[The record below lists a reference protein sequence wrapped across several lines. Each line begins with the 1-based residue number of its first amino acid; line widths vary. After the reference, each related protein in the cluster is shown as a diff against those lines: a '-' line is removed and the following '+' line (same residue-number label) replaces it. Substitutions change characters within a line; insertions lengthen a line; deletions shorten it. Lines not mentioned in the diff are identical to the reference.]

1 MTSTDTSRTILLTGG
16 TGFIGVPLCHA
27 LQQRGYH
34 PVVLTRDTLR
44 AARVLGTGVSLV
56 SELSQLPDRPVD
68 AVVNLAGE
76 PLASGRWNDRRK
88 EEFRR
93 SRIGTTEAL
102 LAHFQQRGHFPE
114 RMVSGSAI
122 GFYGD
127 GGDRPLTE
135 VDGSGT
141 GFAAQL
147 CRDWE
152 AVAERFADSG
162 TRVCRLRTGIVLGPG
177 GGALQSMLL
186 PFKLGLGGRLGS
198 GRQWMSW
205 VHRTDLVRLILHCL
219 EQDNLSGPVNGTAPN
234 PVTNRYFTRSLAKTL
249 HRPAIFPAP
258 AFMLR
263 AMMADMA
270 DELLLVSQ
278 RVLPEAALESGFQ
291 FQYPELLPAL
301 EQILRNPGNE

>member
-1 MTSTDTSRTILLTGG
+1 MMSTDSSRTILLTGG
-16 TGFIGVPLCHA
+16 TGFIGVPLCRT
-27 LQQRGYH
+27 LQERGDH
-34 PVVLTRDTLR
+34 LVVLTRDTLR
-44 AARVLGTGVSLV
+44 AAKVLGTGVSLV
-56 SELSQLPDRPVD
+56 SELSQLPARPVD

-102 LAHFQQRGHFPE
+102 LAHFQERGTFPR
-114 RMVSGSAI
+114 RMVSGSAV
-122 GFYGD
+122 GFYGE

-135 VDGSGT
+135 ADGAGT

-152 AVAERFADSG
+152 AVAERFADAG
-162 TRVCRLRTGIVLGPG
+162 TRVCRLRTGMVLGPG

-186 PFKLGLGGRLGS
+186 PFRLGLGGRLGS

-205 VHRTDLVRLILHCL
+205 VHRADLVRLIVHCL
-219 EQDNLSGPVNGTAPN
+219 DQESLSGPVNGTAPN

-249 HRPAIFPAP
+249 HRPAMFPVP
-258 AFMLR
+258 PFMLR
-263 AMMADMA
+263 ALMADMA

-291 FQYPELLPAL
+291 FHFPELVPAL
-301 EQILRNPGNE
+301 EQILRKP